1 MLRRPISLIIFDAI
15 KYCISFLVLA
25 RQISTSKAYFSHT
38 AYVIFFTTAFS
49 TAALADSYALRIQT
63 LISELGGNIGVI
75 DGKIGN
81 LTRAGATEI
90 LGFDVSEME
99 LADLLDALEAAHS
112 EKFDIIASSSSR
124 CEVYLDRRATYEYLP
139 DGSTRTNVIFPGE
152 EENCRTFARLTTQSE
167 FRGPIWDKPFFIEVD
182 TTGVRPRLIVWA
194 ADEVAPAGE
203 VTNIPAR
210 AYLINLELDI
220 ESIFTETSTTLLE
233 DIERPFPFS
242 IRRAELT
249 DLEGDGNLELVLL
262 GNREDGR
269 GPGTRK
275 NMMVPINQTD
285 VSYVYKFE
293 NNTII
298 PFASPSFSHDLMIA
312 DLNLDGYQEII
323 DFGFNKR
330 GMHQFGLQ
338 VCDGQ
343 NLECKWQFQEE
354 IIAGRSTIAFD
365 HSLNKHVLFG
375 NCGVRHT
382 NGVETNNQL
391 CWFGITYDP
400 TLAAPIK
407 FELIGKADNQIPYNT
422 RQNLMNWMKFVL
434 PKDGWQIPNV
444 DPSESFTMGGMGFSS
459 LLFDLDGDGDL
470 DTINYN
476 ANRICRKEDLSQRYY
491 EETECGQYQAV
502 SSVFIQNE
510 GKFEHL
516 ADHTVFLYRGTS
528 SQRYQLFDLDRDG
541 LLDLHNFAVRHGYC
555 IDHMA
560 TSLVNGGNGNFE
572 VFERDDLMGQY
583 GCEIQSSFFTVEG
596 EPFRIFLAKA
606 KYERLNFENPEVFIS
621 IEYLGNNAQLL
632 QSDKAVCDKA
642 LVFTFGS
649 NGMTINWS
657 EAPEAARWIAEAKDR
672 GLSCGAHQP

>member
-1 MLRRPISLIIFDAI
+1 MLRRPILLIILDAI
-15 KYCISFLVLA
+15 KYFISFLVLT
-25 RQISTSKAYFSHT
+25 RQIGTSKAYFSH
-38 AYVIFFTTAFS
+38 VVRMIFFTTAFS

-75 DGKIGN
+75 DGKVGN
-81 LTRAGATEI
+81 LTRAGATEV
-90 LGFDVSEME
+90 LGFDVSDME

-182 TTGVRPRLIVWA
+182 TTGVKPRLIAWA
-194 ADEVAPAGE
+194 AEEVAPAGE

-220 ESIFTETSTTLLE
+220 ERIFTETSTTLLE

-242 IRRAELT
+242 IRRSELT
-249 DLEGDGNLELVLL
+249 DLEGDGDLELVLL

-275 NMMVPINQTD
+275 NMMVPVNQTD
-285 VSYVYKFE
+285 VSYVYQFE
-293 NNTII
+293 NNTIM

-312 DLNLDGYQEII
+312 DLDLDGYQEII

-354 IIAGRSTIAFD
+354 FIAGRSTIAFD

-382 NGVETNNQL
+382 SGVETNNQL

-400 TLAAPIK
+400 TAASPMI
-407 FELIGKADNQIPYNT
+407 FELINKSDNQRPYNT
-422 RQNLMNWMKFVL
+422 RQDLLNWMKFIL

-444 DPSESFTMGGMGFSS
+444 DPAESFVMGGMGFHSI
-459 LLFDLDGDGDL
+459 LFDVDGDGDL

-476 ANRICRKEDLSQRYY
+476 ANRICEKENPNVQFY
-491 EETECGQYQAV
+491 EETNCDQYQAV
-502 SSVFIQNE
+502 SSIFLQND

-516 ADHTVFLYRGTS
+516 ADHEVFLKRGSTG
-528 SQRYQLFDLDRDG
+528 QRYQLFDFDQDG
-541 LLDLHNFAVRHGYC
+541 WFDIHNFQVRHGYC

-560 TSLVNGGNGNFE
+560 TSLKNNGNGSFE
-572 VFERDDLMGQY
+572 ILNRDEFIGQY
-583 GCEIQSSFFTVEG
+583 GCEIQSSFFTVDG

-606 KYERLNFENPEVFIS
+606 KYERLNFENSEVFIS
-621 IEYLGNNAQLL
+621 IEYLGNNSQRF
-632 QSDKAVCDKA
+632 QSDKTVCDEA
-642 LVFTFGS
+642 LVFVFGAS
-649 NGMTINWS
+649 GMTVKWS
-657 EAPEAARWIAEAKDR
+657 EDPQAARWVSEAETR
-672 GLSCGAHQP
+672 GLSCGVQQP

>member
-1 MLRRPISLIIFDAI
+1 MLRRPISLIILDAI
-15 KYCISFLVLA
+15 KYFISFLVLA
-25 RQISTSKAYFSHT
+25 HQMGTSKAYFSH
-38 AYVIFFTTAFS
+38 VVRIIFFTTAFS
-49 TAALADSYALRIQT
+49 TAALANSYALRIQT

-81 LTRAGATEI
+81 LTRAGASEV

-182 TTGVRPRLIVWA
+182 TTGARPRLIVWA
-194 ADEVAPAGE
+194 AEEVAPAGE

-233 DIERPFPFS
+233 NIERPFPFS

-249 DLEGDGNLELVLL
+249 DLEGDGDLELVLL

-275 NMMVPINQTD
+275 NMMVSVNQTD
-285 VSYVYKFE
+285 VSYIYQFE
-293 NNTII
+293 NNTIV

-323 DFGFNKR
+323 DFAFNKR
-330 GMHQFGLQ
+330 GMYQFGFQ

-343 NLECKWQFQEE
+343 NLECRWQFQEE

-400 TLAAPIK
+400 TAASPIR
-407 FELIGKADNQIPYNT
+407 FELIDKAENQRSYDT
-422 RQNLMNWMKFVL
+422 RQSLMNWMRFVGQQN
-434 PKDGWQIPNV
+434 GWQIADV
-444 DPSESFTMGGMGFSS
+444 DPSTSFIMGGMGFHSA
-459 LLFDLDGDGDL
+459 LYDIDGDGDL

-476 ANRICRKEDLSQRYY
+476 ANRICVKNSFDREYY
-491 EETECGQYQAV
+491 EETECSEMQAI
-502 SSVFIQNE
+502 STIFIQNN
-510 GKFEHL
+510 GNFEKHEEHSVRFNSFIS
-516 ADHTVFLYRGTS
+516 A
-528 SQRYQLFDLDRDG
+528 QRYAFFDFEQDALVDIHSMTARSG
-541 LLDLHNFAVRHGYC
+541 HC

-560 TSLVNGGNGNFE
+560 TSLTNLGGGTFE
-572 VFERDDLMGQY
+572 LFERNDIMGQY
-583 GCEIQSSFFTVEG
+583 GCEIQASFFTYNG
-596 EPFRIFLAKA
+596 EPFRVFLAKA
-606 KYERLNFENPEVFIS
+606 TYEKHNFQNPEVFIS
-621 IEYLGNNAQLL
+621 IEYLGNNSQRF
-632 QSDKAVCDKA
+632 QSDKTVCDEA
-642 LVFTFGS
+642 LVFVFGAS
-649 NGMTINWS
+649 GMTVKWS
-657 EAPEAARWIAEAKDR
+657 EDPQAARWVSEAETR
-672 GLSCGAHQP
+672 GLSCGVQQP